1 MKLLAGLLLLCGL
14 AAAEPARRI
23 ENIIVRPAT
32 QEVCWTVAIGKMVDD
47 KFVMERLS
55 DESCI
60 DQKESSMTV
69 AGQKV
74 WFFKKE
80 TENLRPLFEMLSR
93 YVRDSTLWFEE
104 SEGFETKA
112 ERDRVESGGKPVPKM
127 RVKR

>member
-1 MKLLAGLLLLCGL
+1 MKPLASLLLLGGL
-14 AAAEPARRI
+14 AGAEPARRI
-23 ENIIVRPAT
+23 ESIIVRPAT

-47 KFVMERLS
+47 KFLIERLS
-55 DESCI
+55 EESCI

-93 YVRDSTLWFEE
+93 YVRDSTLWFEQD
-104 SEGFETKA
+104 EGFDSKA
-112 ERDRVESGGKPVPKM
+112 ERDRVESGGKPAPKM
-127 RVKR
+127 RAKR